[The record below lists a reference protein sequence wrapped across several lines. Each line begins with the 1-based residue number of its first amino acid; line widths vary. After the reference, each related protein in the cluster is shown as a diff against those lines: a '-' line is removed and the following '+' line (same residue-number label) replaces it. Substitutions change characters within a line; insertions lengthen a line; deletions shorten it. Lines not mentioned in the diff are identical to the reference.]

1 MRFTKKEKNHFC
13 TVEKTV
19 FLGIS
24 ATKSLT
30 NRSDTSINRGR
41 IKNEALFR
49 RKS

>member
-1 MRFTKKEKNHFC
+1 MKSKTSVFC
-13 TVEKTV
+13 TYEKTV

-24 ATKSLT
+24 AIKSLT
-30 NRSDTSINRGR
+30 NISDASINRER